1 MSGRARRAQN
11 GRSGQAMVMAL
22 LAIAFLTVVIGSATV
37 MLRAHSRMIRH
48 EHNSLVS
55 HYMARSGLETAMML
69 LGRDDPSSV
78 TLADAWSVAGD
89 ILEQEL
95 QTGTFGLGSPPGT
108 EGEPEPGIVDEERK
122 LNVNV
127 VSPAM
132 LGALMP
138 GLDEETLGR
147 IVSRRDERPFATVR
161 EFVEFA
167 GPGVVPAEEMG
178 EVRPDGL
185 LTVHGRGRINVNTA
199 PAAVL
204 ESVEGISREDA
215 QLMVERRAGA
225 EGAGGLE
232 VLRDLLEVDGEAWAR
247 IEEWVGE
254 RSSYFTVRSWG
265 ASASRPVAYEKLQ
278 VVLRRTDEGLA
289 VIDWREGGL

>member
-1 MSGRARRAQN
+1 MSGRAIRTQS

-37 MLRAHSRMIRH
+37 MLGAHSRMIRH

-69 LGRDDPSSV
+69 LGRDDPSST
-78 TLADAWSVAGD
+78 TLADPWSVEGD
-89 ILEQEL
+89 VLEQEL
-95 QTGTFGLGSPPGT
+95 PSGTFGLGSHPGA

-127 VSPAM
+127 ASPAM
-132 LGALMP
+132 LEALMP

-147 IVSRRDERPFATVR
+147 VVSRRGERPFATVT
-161 EFVEFA
+161 EFVVFA
-167 GPGVVPAEEMG
+167 GPGAAPGEEAEE
-178 EVRPDGL
+178 VRLDGL
-185 LTVHGRGRINVNTA
+185 LTVHGGGRINVNTA

-215 QLMVERRAGA
+215 QLTVERRGGP

-232 VLRDLLEVDGEAWAR
+232 VLRGLLEVDGEAWAR

-265 ASASRPVAYEKLQ
+265 RSASRPVAYEKLR
-278 VVLRRTDEGLA
+278 VVLHRTDEGLA